1 MNSRIDEVL
10 GLGTA
15 GGLKPSN
22 FMSMQSQQHQ
32 ASMDQRKVTLLEDKI
47 HQLEDKF
54 SSF

>member
-1 MNSRIDEVL
+1 
-10 GLGTA
+10 
-15 GGLKPSN
+15 
-22 FMSMQSQQHQ
+22 MQSQQHQ